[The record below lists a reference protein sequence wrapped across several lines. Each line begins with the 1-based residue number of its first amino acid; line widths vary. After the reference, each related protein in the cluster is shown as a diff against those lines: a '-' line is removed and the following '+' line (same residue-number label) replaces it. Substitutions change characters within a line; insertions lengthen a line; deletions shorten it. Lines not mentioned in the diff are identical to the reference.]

1 MKKIAE
7 KINKFV
13 LRNEISRDRITC
25 RFKTVRPKESITY
38 AQWCREFNVS
48 MLFDRHIVHMN

>member
-1 MKKIAE
+1 MSIIE

-25 RFKTVRPKESITY
+25 RFKTVRPNENITY
-38 AQWCREFNVS
+38 EEWCREFRVS
-48 MLFDRHIVHMN
+48 MMYDRRIVHMS